1 MAKHLRLS
9 ALWLLLMVVSTLAPG
24 LAAQEMINLRLN
36 GRPVTL
42 PVETPVLID
51 QVPGTLADLRDH
63 PDGLQMEW
71 TRLLSPQKGL
81 GNPVFS
87 FRLIGPVTSTAPFR
101 VLGQAISV
109 TGDTV
114 LAGVGPD
121 LNLPV
126 NTPVV
131 VAGLLDPNGSV
142 LATLIER
149 RDQFGQTF
157 LLSGPVHAVDA
168 NQSQVL
174 VGTQWVSYAGVSFIL
189 CTEPLPQVGEFL
201 AVRAQAQP
209 DFQPGTVLTQ
219 VISGY
224 CLTPVP
230 PGTAGASGMLEGII
244 TEIVDPNH
252 FRIGSLRVLV
262 STVTEFVFGGR
273 DELAVGMPVIIEGS
287 YIDAQEFDA
296 AVIEYV
302 RPVVRFQLP
311 VTPAQVTPGVS
322 ISPYD
327 LLVRASPQAR
337 DEDLILANGLNQSRQ
352 VEVRGYIDGLGRLY
366 ATRVR
371 DRGNPDN
378 NAVRLRGPVEAI
390 ADPLLTIQGLT
401 VDTTGANIF
410 DEFGVFMTRPQF
422 FAALQLNDL
431 VDFSG
436 ASFNPSTRTLSG
448 GAVVYIGGEPV
459 PPPALER
466 GNLPFINNGTVSGY
480 SDSTPLFRDGFEG

>member
-1 MAKHLRLS
+1 MTRLFRLS
-9 ALWLLLMVVSTLAPG
+9 ALLLLSMLLSTFAPG
-24 LAAQEMINLRLN
+24 LAAQDMINLRLN

-51 QVPGTLADLRDH
+51 QVPGTLGDLRNF

-71 TRLLSPQKGL
+71 TRQIGPQKGL

-101 VLGQAISV
+101 VLGQAITV
-109 TGDTV
+109 NGDTV
-114 LAGVGPD
+114 LAGVEPD

-149 RDQFGQTF
+149 RGQFGQTF
-157 LLSGPVHAVDA
+157 LLSGPVQAIDA
-168 NQSQVL
+168 NLSQVL
-174 VGTQWVSYAGVSFIL
+174 VGSQWVSYAGVSFIL

-201 AVRAQAQP
+201 AVRAQSQP
-209 DFQPGTVLTQ
+209 NFQPGSVLTQ
-219 VISGY
+219 VISGF

-230 PGTAGASGMLEGII
+230 PGTAGALGMLQGII
-244 TEIVDPNH
+244 TQIVDATE
-252 FRIGSLRVLV
+252 FRIGSLSVLV
-262 STVTEFVFGGR
+262 STPTQFVYGGR

-287 YIDAQEFDA
+287 YVDTQAFDA

-302 RPVVRFQLP
+302 RPVVRFQVP

-322 ISPYD
+322 ISPYE

-337 DEDLILANGLNQSRQ
+337 DEDLILANGLTQTRQ

-371 DRGNPDN
+371 DRGNPNN
-378 NAVRLRGPVEAI
+378 NAVRLRGPVQTI

-401 VDTTGANIF
+401 IDTTGVNIF
-410 DEFGVFMTRPQF
+410 DEFGVFLTRPQF
-422 FAALQLNDL
+422 FAALQLNDV

-436 ASFNPSTRTLSG
+436 ASYNSATRTLSG
-448 GAVVYIGGEPV
+448 GTVVYIGAEPL
-459 PPPALER
+459 PPPPPVR
-466 GNLPFINNGTVSGY
+466 GNQTVINNGTVSGY

>member
-1 MAKHLRLS
+1 MAKNRWLS
-9 ALWLLLMVVSTLAPG
+9 ALCLLTMVLSAFAPG

-51 QVPGTLADLRDH
+51 QVPGTLADLRGY

-71 TRLLSPQKGL
+71 TRQLGPQKGL

-87 FRLIGPVTSTAPFR
+87 FRLIGPVTSTTPLR
-101 VLGQAISV
+101 VLGQSITV
-109 TGDTV
+109 NGDTV

-149 RDQFGQTF
+149 RGQFGQTF
-157 LLSGPVHAVDA
+157 LLSGPVQAIDA

-174 VGTQWVSYAGVSFIL
+174 VGSQWVSYAGVSFIL

-244 TEIVDPNH
+244 TQVVDANH
-252 FRIGSLRVLV
+252 FRIGSLQVLV
-262 STVTEFVFGGR
+262 STVTQFVFGGR
-273 DELAVGMPVIIEGS
+273 DELAVGMPVIVEGS

-302 RPVVRFQLP
+302 RPVVRFQVP

-337 DEDLILANGLNQSRQ
+337 DEDLILANGLTQSRQ

-371 DRGNPDN
+371 DRGNPNN
-378 NAVRLRGPVEAI
+378 NAVRLRGPVQTI

-401 VDTTGANIF
+401 VDTTGVNIF

-436 ASFNPSTRTLSG
+436 ASYNPATRTLSG
-448 GAVVYIGGEPV
+448 GTMVYIGAEPL
-459 PPPALER
+459 PPPLPER